1 MGGLIMLG
9 IFGIIMVIIA
19 SSKGFNPLCWFF
31 AAGLLGFIVLVFFPS
46 ANKSGLSWE
55 EKAVRAKR
63 GNTVGT
69 VISVLA
75 VGLGILLLV
84 AAQ

>member
-1 MGGLIMLG
+1 MAGLIMLG
-9 IFGIIMVIIA
+9 VFGTIMAVIA

-31 AAGLLGFIVLVFFPS
+31 AAGLLGLIVLVFFPS
-46 ANKSGLSWE
+46 ANTSGLSRE
-55 EKAVRAKR
+55 ERAAQTKR

-75 VGLGILLLV
+75 VGLGILLL
-84 AAQ
+84 AAGL